1 MSQAYLQDTAGVQ
14 LCRLEKLEVMYAVA
28 HNGLVSF
35 LTLLDPDF
43 IDTCLKQGQIIQK
56 LDDRL
61 MQQRV
66 ILAFDE
72 ERERAK
78 QPGYTSTYDDY
89 DQEEAVAEAR
99 PSSTSQAAPGQTTQI
114 QQAEKPRGPHKAPAQ
129 QPQDA
134 DRSQGDF
141 GAGILE

>member
-66 ILAFDE
+66 ILAIKALQE
-72 ERERAK
+72 KVSSGANHQ
-78 QPGYTSTYDDY
+78 QPGPVDDI
-89 DQEEAVAEAR
+89 DENR
-99 PSSTSQAAPGQTTQI
+99 PLM
-114 QQAEKPRGPHKAPAQ
+114 E
-129 QPQDA
+129 
-134 DRSQGDF
+134 
-141 GAGILE
+141 